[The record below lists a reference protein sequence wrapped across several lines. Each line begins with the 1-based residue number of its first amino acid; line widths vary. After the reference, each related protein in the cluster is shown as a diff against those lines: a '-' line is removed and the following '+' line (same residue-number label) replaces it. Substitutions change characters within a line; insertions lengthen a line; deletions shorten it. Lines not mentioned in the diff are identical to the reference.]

1 MIKGFLRG
9 LVGLAT
15 LPFIA
20 GAYVFLYIAIGSLTN
35 SFSSTIDEVW
45 QNGLLIGAVWTVFL
59 VFYPVITKL
68 LDRAIA

>member
-1 MIKGFLRG
+1 MVKAILRG
-9 LVGLAT
+9 LVGVIT

-59 VFYPVITKL
+59 VFYPIITKL
-68 LDRAIA
+68 LDKAVA

>member
-20 GAYVFLYIAIGSLTN
+20 GAYVFLYLIIGSLTN
-35 SFSSTIDEVW
+35 NFSSTIDEVW
-45 QNGLLIGAVWTVFL
+45 QNGLLIGAVWVVFL
-59 VFYPVITKL
+59 VFYPIITKL
-68 LDRAIA
+68 LDKVVA

>member
-1 MIKGFLRG
+1 MVKGFLRG
-9 LVGLAT
+9 LVGLIT
-15 LPFIA
+15 LPFVA
-20 GAYVFLYIAIGSLTN
+20 GAYVFVYIAIGSLTN

-68 LDRAIA
+68 LNKVIA

>member
-15 LPFIA
+15 LPFVA
-20 GAYVFLYIAIGSLTN
+20 GAYVFIYLVIGSLTN
-35 SFSSTIDEVW
+35 NFSSTIQEVC
-45 QNGLLIGAVWTVFL
+45 QNGLLIGAVWAVFL

-68 LDRAIA
+68 LDKLVA

>member
-1 MIKGFLRG
+1 LI
-9 LVGLAT
+9 T
-15 LPFIA
+15 LPFVA
-20 GAYVFLYIAIGSLTN
+20 GAYVFVYIAIGSLTN

-68 LDRAIA
+68 LNKVIA